1 MGECYIC
8 TLETDNLSNC
18 KCTNMVLHE
27 ECQLRIIRANNNCL
41 KCKVCDTEY
50 INVELKTIT
59 TKKLNYKFF
68 KRNGIPINILQVLI
82 VGVPGVS
89 GFCYSYGAFN
99 NNAFVKGFVMG
110 VAAIY
115 IMTST
120 CFIGLL
126 CLRIYRELKKGL
138 YIIETFEVLKIKSKE
153 DIKIITDIV

>member
-27 ECQLRIIRANNNCL
+27 ECQMRIIRANNNCL

-59 TKKLNYKFF
+59 TKKLNCKFF

-82 VGVPGVS
+82 AGAPGVS
-89 GFCYSYGAFN
+89 GFCYSYESFN
-99 NNAFVKGFVMG
+99 DHDYVKGFVMG
-110 VAAIY
+110 VSAIF
-115 IMTST
+115 ITTSA

-126 CLRIYRELKKGL
+126 CRRIYRELKKGL
-138 YIIETFEVLKIKSKE
+138 YIIETYEVLKIKSE
-153 DIKIITDIV
+153 EEINSIP